1 MVALISEEDMS
12 SNLAINV
19 VGAQGKAPVTIF
31 RLKGSIDTN
40 TYMQLQDRADEAY
53 RNGTRNLLLDLTE
66 VNYVS
71 SAGLRAFHYIYTI
84 LRSNSAGESEE
95 AVSKGLLAGT
105 YRSLHLKL
113 LNPSRNVR
121 EVLKT
126 AGFDMYIEIFDN
138 QQKAV
143 ASF

>member
-1 MVALISEEDMS
+1 MS
-12 SNLAINV
+12 SNLVITV
-19 VGAQGKAPVTIF
+19 VDAQGKAPVTVF

-40 TYMQLQDRADEAY
+40 TYIQLQSQADEAY

-66 VNYVS
+66 VDYVS
-71 SAGLRAFHYIYTI
+71 SAGLRAIHYIYTI
-84 LRSNSAGESEE
+84 LRSDSPGESDE
-95 AVSKGLLAGT
+95 AISSGIRAGT
-105 YRSLHLKL
+105 YMSPHLKL

-126 AGFDMYIEIFDN
+126 AGFDMYIGIFDN
-138 QQKAV
+138 LQKAV